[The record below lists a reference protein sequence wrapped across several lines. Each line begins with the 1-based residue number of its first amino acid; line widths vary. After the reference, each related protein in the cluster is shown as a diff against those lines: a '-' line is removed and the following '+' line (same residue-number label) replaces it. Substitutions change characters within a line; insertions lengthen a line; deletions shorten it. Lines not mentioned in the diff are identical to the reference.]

1 LDGNIIMQAHT
12 SKQKEYLTK
21 QEREKTANLAKLKA
35 FAEGHNTGAF
45 AGGQPLVNNFM
56 PEINTLVSESS
67 KTVYNLYQDR
77 TRTYH
82 EQVRLASMV
91 AKDTTKRL
99 DAISNRI
106 YAQIAA
112 NDTHVKAA
120 YDAMKEKGLTSN
132 HQRSQAV
139 RERLQDMDYVDLLE
153 TIKSDQHVAGIFL
166 GDPKMIYDISSEQH
180 EAIRHGLL
188 SEHHPEAHTAMKSQ
202 DGYFKA
208 YEALVINTQTLAD
221 TMVIEE
227 DAKKA
232 ASMRVETQGSA
243 FGGDFIRNGR

>member
-1 LDGNIIMQAHT
+1 
-12 SKQKEYLTK
+12 
-21 QEREKTANLAKLKA
+21 
-35 FAEGHNTGAF
+35 
-45 AGGQPLVNNFM
+45 
-56 PEINTLVSESS
+56 
-67 KTVYNLYQDR
+67 
-77 TRTYH
+77 
-82 EQVRLASMV
+82 
-91 AKDTTKRL
+91 
-99 DAISNRI
+99 
-106 YAQIAA
+106 
-112 NDTHVKAA
+112 
-120 YDAMKEKGLTSN
+120 MKEKGLTSN

-208 YEALVINTQTLAD
+208 YEALVTNTQTLAD

-227 DAKKA
+227 DAEKA